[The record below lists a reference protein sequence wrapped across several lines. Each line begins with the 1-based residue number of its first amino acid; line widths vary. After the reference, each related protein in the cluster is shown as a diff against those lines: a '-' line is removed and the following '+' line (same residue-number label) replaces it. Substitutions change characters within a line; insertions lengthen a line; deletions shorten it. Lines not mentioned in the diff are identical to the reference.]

1 MSLLNQSK
9 VQLSLSLLLI
19 YLLNLFT
26 NFSTNALMSAFLAI
40 SAAILSD
47 FIFLKLR
54 KVKLFFPSAAITTG
68 LIIGLL
74 TDPNLPFYL
83 PVLASVFAMF
93 SKNFIRMGRHIFNPA
108 SFGLLLTSVF
118 LGASIS
124 WWGVAWQILDFSKF
138 QTLIPFLILLS
149 PAFVSIFR
157 MSRFRIILSFLFI
170 YLLGQSIF
178 FKSLNIQ
185 TILDPTLVFFSI
197 VMLPEP
203 MTTPNNHL
211 RQILF
216 GGAVGFLVV
225 LLSIFLL
232 PIINLSIDPLI
243 ISLLLGNLLFFKLR

>member
-1 MSLLNQSK
+1 MSLLKQSK
-9 VQLSLSLLLI
+9 IQLSLTLLFILLL
-19 YLLNLFT
+19 
-26 NFSTNALMSAFLAI
+26 NALTSFNYQILISVSLAVL
-40 SAAILSD
+40 STVFSD
-47 FIFLKLR
+47 FLFLKIR
-54 KVKLFFPSAAITTG
+54 KVKLFFPSAAIATG

-243 ISLLLGNLLFFKLR
+243 ISLLLGNLLFFKFR